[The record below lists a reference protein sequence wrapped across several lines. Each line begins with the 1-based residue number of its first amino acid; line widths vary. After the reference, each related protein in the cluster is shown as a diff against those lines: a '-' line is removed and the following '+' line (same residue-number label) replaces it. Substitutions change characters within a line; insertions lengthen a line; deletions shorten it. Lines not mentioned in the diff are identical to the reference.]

1 MDKVLFFKSEINNV
15 DNLKKIIILAETEFN
30 KKLNKLEVI
39 NIIQFIKQLD
49 FRKLYKNYGN
59 DINNA
64 NINIISMYKAYMNQ
78 SKDFDL
84 QEYQKKS
91 LVADTSVPYDQGFLS
106 NTPITSNSTDNN
118 DTPSNTNT
126 SSNITSNI
134 DISSLLSNF
143 PKLSSE
149 SDQVNFTKIFNYQ
162 SLLRDSNILIDSR
175 YQNLANFDR
184 SRIPFTIVNN
194 TKTKIPG
201 SGIITSIGL
210 IQDILEIEIFPFSIP
225 YISAA
230 DNYYKKITMSIL
242 ELSSISIDAYED
254 SQFHFMFKAEK
265 NKNLIDLTP
274 INSIFRFYKPIAKL
288 TDFTLR
294 FGSPLNPIIFDKDRL
309 YTSFIDYTTN
319 PGVLTFSEDH
329 NLLSGDIIYITN
341 FTSNDPAKDF
351 NIINEINDKD
361 GHLCTRNNNLSISIN
376 VDFTLI
382 TSPNTSLSIE
392 VYFGSKRIL
401 MPMRIRY
408 MYNSEK

>member
-1 MDKVLFFKSEINNV
+1 MDKVSHFKKSIINVENY
-15 DNLKKIIILAETEFN
+15 KKIINIAETSFD
-30 KKLNKLEVI
+30 KPLNKLEVT
-39 NIIQFIKQLD
+39 NIINYISQLN
-49 FRKLYKNYGN
+49 FTKLYNNYKGN
-59 DINNA
+59 VDTTNT
-64 NINIISMYKAYMNQ
+64 NIISSYKAYINN
-78 SKDFDL
+78 SKSFDL

-91 LVADTSVPYDQGFLS
+91 LEADTSVAYNPGESL
-106 NTPITSNSTDNN
+106 DNN
-118 DTPSNTNT
+118 SF
-126 SSNITSNI
+126 NIAA
-134 DISSLLSNF
+134 LLANF
-143 PKLSSE
+143 PKLSTE

-175 YQNLANFDR
+175 YQNLANTDR
-184 SRIPFTIVNN
+184 TRIPFTIVNN

-254 SQFHFMFKAEK
+254 SQFHFMFTAVK
-265 NKNLIDLTP
+265 NKNLIDLIP
-274 INSIFRFYKPIAKL
+274 INTIFRFYKPIAKL

-294 FGSPLNPIIFDKDRL
+294 FGSPLNPIVFDKDRL
-309 YTSFIDYTTN
+309 YTSFIDYTSN
-319 PGVLTFSEDH
+319 PGILTFNEDH
-329 NLLSGDIIYITN
+329 NLLSGDIVYITN
-341 FTSNDPAKDF
+341 FTSNDPAKDL
-351 NIINEINDKD
+351 NIINEINSKT
-361 GHLCTRNNNLSISIN
+361 GHLCTRTDNTSISIN
-376 VDFTLI
+376 IDFTLI
-382 TSPNTSLSIE
+382 LFPNTSLSIE

>member
-1 MDKVLFFKSEINNV
+1 MDKVLIFKKKVNDV
-15 DNLKKIIILAETEFN
+15 DNLKKIIKLAEIEFN
-30 KKLNKLEVI
+30 KSLNKLEIV
-39 NIIQFIKQLD
+39 NIVQFIKQLD
-49 FRKLYKNYGN
+49 FTKLYKNYKGDVDVTN
-59 DINNA
+59 T
-64 NINIISMYKAYMNQ
+64 NIIIMYKAYMNQ

-91 LVADTSVPYDQGFLS
+91 LVADTSVPYNAGESFRNKETLVSD
-106 NTPITSNSTDNN
+106 
-118 DTPSNTNT
+118 
-126 SSNITSNI
+126 SSI
-134 DISSLLSNF
+134 DIASLLANF
-143 PKLSSE
+143 PKLATE
-149 SDQVNFTKIFNYQ
+149 TDQVNFTKIFNYQ

-175 YQNLANFDR
+175 YQNLANSDR

-210 IQDILEIEIFPFSIP
+210 IQDIVEIEIFPFSIP

-274 INSIFRFYKPIAKL
+274 INSVFRFYKPIAKL
-288 TDFTLR
+288 IDFTLK

-309 YTSFIDYTTN
+309 YTSFIDYTSN
-319 PGVLTFSEDH
+319 PGILTFSEDH

-341 FTSNDPAKDF
+341 FTSANPAKDF
-351 NIINEINDKD
+351 NIINEINNKD
-361 GHLCTRNNNLSISIN
+361 GHLCTRTNNLSISIN
-376 VDFTLI
+376 ADFTMV
-382 TSPNTSLSIE
+382 SEPNTSLLVE

-408 MYNSEK
+408 MYNTEQ

>member
-1 MDKVLFFKSEINNV
+1 MDKVENFKKNINNV
-15 DNLKKIIILAETEFN
+15 ENYKKIISIAETSYN
-30 KKLNKLEVI
+30 KKLNKLEVT
-39 NIIQFIKQLD
+39 NIVNYVSNLN
-49 FRKLYKNYGN
+49 FRKLYNSYKGDV
-59 DINNA
+59 DITNT
-64 NINIISMYKAYMNQ
+64 NIVIAYKAYMNQ

-84 QEYQKKS
+84 QEYQKKA
-91 LVADTSVPYDQGFLS
+91 LVADTSAAYNRGESFRNKENLEGDS
-106 NTPITSNSTDNN
+106 NV
-118 DTPSNTNT
+118 
-126 SSNITSNI
+126 
-134 DISSLLSNF
+134 DIASLLANF
-143 PKLSSE
+143 PKLGTE
-149 SDQVNFTKIFNYQ
+149 LDQVNFTKIFNYP

-175 YQNLANFDR
+175 YQNLANTDR

-254 SQFHFMFKAEK
+254 SQFHFMFTAEK

-274 INSIFRFYKPIAKL
+274 INSVFRFYKPIAKL
-288 TDFTLR
+288 IDFTLR
-294 FGSPLNPIIFDKDRL
+294 FGSPLTPIVFDKDRL
-309 YTSFIDYTTN
+309 YTKSIDYTSN
-319 PGVLTFSEDH
+319 PGILTFSEDH

-341 FTSNDPAKDF
+341 FTSNDPAKDL
-351 NIINEINDKD
+351 NIINEINSKN
-361 GHLCTRNNNLSISIN
+361 GHLCTRTNNDEISIN
-376 VDFTLI
+376 IDFGLVS
-382 TSPNTSLSIE
+382 SPNTSLSIE

-408 MYNSEK
+408 MYNTDK

>member
-1 MDKVLFFKSEINNV
+1 MDKVSDFKKSITNV
-15 DNLKKIIILAETEFN
+15 ENFKKIVSNAETSFN
-30 KKLNKLEVI
+30 KPLNKLEVT
-39 NIIQFIKQLD
+39 NIINYIYQLN
-49 FRKLYKNYGN
+49 FTKLYNTYKGDIDMTNKN
-59 DINNA
+59 IVV
-64 NINIISMYKAYMNQ
+64 SYKAYINQ

-91 LVADTSVPYDQGFLS
+91 LEADTSIAYNSGESFKNKESLDNGS
-106 NTPITSNSTDNN
+106 NV
-118 DTPSNTNT
+118 
-126 SSNITSNI
+126 
-134 DISSLLSNF
+134 DIGALLANF
-143 PKLSSE
+143 PKLSTE
-149 SDQVNFTKIFNYQ
+149 TDQVNFTKIFNYQ

-175 YQNLANFDR
+175 YQNLANTDR
-184 SRIPFTIVNN
+184 TRIPFTIVNN

-254 SQFHFMFKAEK
+254 SQFHFMFTAEK
-265 NKNLIDLTP
+265 NKNLIDLIP
-274 INSIFRFYKPIAKL
+274 INSVFRFYKPIAKL

-294 FGSPLNPIIFDKDRL
+294 FGSPLTPIVFDKDRL
-309 YTSFIDYTTN
+309 YTSFIDYTSN
-319 PGVLTFSEDH
+319 PGILTFNEDH

-341 FTSNDPAKDF
+341 FTSNNPAKDL
-351 NIINEINDKD
+351 NIINEINNKN
-361 GHLCTRNNNLSISIN
+361 GHLCTRASNTDISIN
-376 VDFTLI
+376 IDFNLVS
-382 TSPNTSLSIE
+382 SPNTSLAIE

-408 MYNSEK
+408 MYNTEK

>member
-1 MDKVLFFKSEINNV
+1 MDKVSHFKKSIINVENY
-15 DNLKKIIILAETEFN
+15 KKIINIAETSFD
-30 KKLNKLEVI
+30 KPLNKLEVT
-39 NIIQFIKQLD
+39 NIINYISQLN
-49 FRKLYKNYGN
+49 FTKLYNNYKGN
-59 DINNA
+59 VDTTNT
-64 NINIISMYKAYMNQ
+64 NIISSYKAYINN
-78 SKDFDL
+78 SKSFDL

-91 LVADTSVPYDQGFLS
+91 LEADTSVAYNPGDSIRNKEAL
-106 NTPITSNSTDNN
+106 DNN
-118 DTPSNTNT
+118 SV
-126 SSNITSNI
+126 NIAA
-134 DISSLLSNF
+134 LLANF
-143 PKLSSE
+143 PKLSTE

-175 YQNLANFDR
+175 YQNLANSDR
-184 SRIPFTIVNN
+184 TRIPFTIVNN

-254 SQFHFMFKAEK
+254 SQFHFMFTAVK
-265 NKNLIDLTP
+265 NKNLIDLIP
-274 INSIFRFYKPIAKL
+274 INTIFRFYKPISKL

-294 FGSPLNPIIFDKDRL
+294 FGSPLNPIVFDKDRL
-309 YTSFIDYTTN
+309 YTSFIDYTSN
-319 PGVLTFSEDH
+319 PGVLTFNENH
-329 NLLSGDIIYITN
+329 NLLSGDIVYITN
-341 FTSNDPAKDF
+341 FTSNDPAKDL
-351 NIINEINDKD
+351 NIINEINSKT
-361 GHLCTRNNNLSISIN
+361 GHLCTRTDNTSISIN
-376 VDFTLI
+376 IDFTLI
-382 TSPNTSLSIE
+382 LFPNTSLSIE

>member
-1 MDKVLFFKSEINNV
+1 MDKVLNFKKSITNV
-15 DNLKKIIILAETEFN
+15 ENFKKIVNIAEISFN
-30 KKLNKLEVI
+30 KSLNKLEVA
-39 NIIQFIKQLD
+39 NIINYISQLN
-49 FRKLYKNYGN
+49 FTKLYNTYKGDV
-59 DINNA
+59 DITNT
-64 NINIISMYKAYMNQ
+64 NIVVAYKAYINQ
-78 SKDFDL
+78 SKTFDL

-91 LVADTSVPYDQGFLS
+91 LKADTSVPYNYGESFRNKETL
-106 NTPITSNSTDNN
+106 DNN
-118 DTPSNTNT
+118 SV
-126 SSNITSNI
+126 
-134 DISSLLSNF
+134 DIAALLNNF
-143 PKLSSE
+143 PKLATE

-175 YQNLANFDR
+175 YQNLANTDR
-184 SRIPFTIVNN
+184 TRIPFTIVNN

-254 SQFHFMFKAEK
+254 SQFHFMFTAEK
-265 NKNLIDLTP
+265 NKNLIDLVP
-274 INSIFRFYKPIAKL
+274 INTIFRFYKPIAKL

-294 FGSPLNPIIFDKDRL
+294 FGSPLTPIVFDKDRL
-309 YTSFIDYTTN
+309 YTRFIDYTSN
-319 PGVLTFSEDH
+319 PGILSFNEDH

-341 FTSNDPAKDF
+341 FTSNDPAKDL
-351 NIINEINDKD
+351 NIINEINSKN
-361 GHLCTRNNNLSISIN
+361 GHLCTRTNNTDISIN
-376 VDFTLI
+376 VDFNLVL
-382 TSPNTSLSIE
+382 SPNTSLSIE

>member
-1 MDKVLFFKSEINNV
+1 MDKVENFKKNINNV
-15 DNLKKIIILAETEFN
+15 ENYKKIVSIAETSYN
-30 KKLNKLEVI
+30 KKLNKLEVT
-39 NIIQFIKQLD
+39 NIVKYVSDLD
-49 FRKLYKNYGN
+49 YRKLYNNYKGDV
-59 DINNA
+59 DITNTNVVIA
-64 NINIISMYKAYMNQ
+64 YKAYMNQ

-84 QEYQKKS
+84 QEYQKKA
-91 LVADTSVPYDQGFLS
+91 LVADTSAVYNRGESFRNKENLEGD
-106 NTPITSNSTDNN
+106 
-118 DTPSNTNT
+118 
-126 SSNITSNI
+126 SSV
-134 DISSLLSNF
+134 DIASLLTNF
-143 PKLSSE
+143 PKLGTE
-149 SDQVNFTKIFNYQ
+149 SDQVNFTKIFNYP

-175 YQNLANFDR
+175 YQNLANDDR

-254 SQFHFMFKAEK
+254 SQFHFMFTAEK

-274 INSIFRFYKPIAKL
+274 INSVFRFYKPIAKL
-288 TDFTLR
+288 IDFTLR
-294 FGSPLNPIIFDKDRL
+294 FGSPLTPIVFDKDRL
-309 YTSFIDYTTN
+309 YTSSIDYTSN
-319 PGVLTFSEDH
+319 PGKLTFSEDH

-341 FTSNDPAKDF
+341 FTSNNPAKDLS
-351 NIINEINDKD
+351 IINEINNKN
-361 GHLCTRNNNLSISIN
+361 GHLCTRTNNDEISIN
-376 VDFTLI
+376 VDFELVS
-382 TSPNTSLSIE
+382 SPNTSLSIE

-408 MYNSEK
+408 MYNPDK

>member
-1 MDKVLFFKSEINNV
+1 MDKVSHFKKSIINVENY
-15 DNLKKIIILAETEFN
+15 KKIINIAETSFD
-30 KKLNKLEVI
+30 KPLNKLEVT
-39 NIIQFIKQLD
+39 NIINYISQLN
-49 FRKLYKNYGN
+49 FTKLYNNYKGN
-59 DINNA
+59 VDTTNT
-64 NINIISMYKAYMNQ
+64 NIISSYKAYINN
-78 SKDFDL
+78 SKSFDL

-91 LVADTSVPYDQGFLS
+91 LEADTSVAYNPGELLR
-106 NTPITSNSTDNN
+106 NKETSDNN
-118 DTPSNTNT
+118 SV
-126 SSNITSNI
+126 NIAA
-134 DISSLLSNF
+134 LLANF
-143 PKLSSE
+143 PKLSTE

-175 YQNLANFDR
+175 YQNLANTDR
-184 SRIPFTIVNN
+184 TRIPFTIVNN

-254 SQFHFMFKAEK
+254 SQFHFMFTAVK
-265 NKNLIDLTP
+265 NKNLIDLIP
-274 INSIFRFYKPIAKL
+274 INTIFRFYKPIAKL

-294 FGSPLNPIIFDKDRL
+294 FGSPLNPIVFDKDRL
-309 YTSFIDYTTN
+309 YTSFIDYTSN
-319 PGVLTFSEDH
+319 PGILTFNEDH
-329 NLLSGDIIYITN
+329 NLLSGDIVYITN
-341 FTSNDPAKDF
+341 FTSNDPAKDL
-351 NIINEINDKD
+351 NIINEINSKT
-361 GHLCTRNNNLSISIN
+361 GHLCTRTDNTSISIN
-376 VDFTLI
+376 IDFTLI
-382 TSPNTSLSIE
+382 LFPNTSLSIE

>member
-1 MDKVLFFKSEINNV
+1 MDKVSHFKKSIINVENY
-15 DNLKKIIILAETEFN
+15 KKIINIAETSFD
-30 KKLNKLEVI
+30 KPLNKLEVT
-39 NIIQFIKQLD
+39 NIINYISQLN
-49 FRKLYKNYGN
+49 FTKLYNNYKGN
-59 DINNA
+59 VDTTNT
-64 NINIISMYKAYMNQ
+64 NIISSYKAYINN
-78 SKDFDL
+78 SKSFDL

-91 LVADTSVPYDQGFLS
+91 LEADTSVAYNPGESFR
-106 NTPITSNSTDNN
+106 NTETLDNN
-118 DTPSNTNT
+118 SV
-126 SSNITSNI
+126 NIAA
-134 DISSLLSNF
+134 LLANF
-143 PKLSSE
+143 PKLSTE

-175 YQNLANFDR
+175 YQNLANTDR
-184 SRIPFTIVNN
+184 TRIPFTIVNN

-254 SQFHFMFKAEK
+254 SQFHFMFTAVK
-265 NKNLIDLTP
+265 NKNLIDLIP
-274 INSIFRFYKPIAKL
+274 INTIFRFYKPIAKL

-294 FGSPLNPIIFDKDRL
+294 FGSPLNPIVFDKDRL
-309 YTSFIDYTTN
+309 YTSFIDYTSN
-319 PGVLTFSEDH
+319 PGILTFNEDH
-329 NLLSGDIIYITN
+329 NLLSGDIVYITN
-341 FTSNDPAKDF
+341 FTSNDPAKDL
-351 NIINEINDKD
+351 NIINEINSKT
-361 GHLCTRNNNLSISIN
+361 GHLCTRTDNTSISIN
-376 VDFTLI
+376 IDFTLI
-382 TSPNTSLSIE
+382 LFPNTSLSIE

>member
-1 MDKVLFFKSEINNV
+1 MDKISIFKKNINNV
-15 DNLKKIIILAETEFN
+15 ENFKKIITIAETSFN
-30 KKLNKLEVI
+30 KKLNKLEVS
-39 NIIQFIKQLD
+39 NIINYISKLNFT
-49 FRKLYKNYGN
+49 KLYNNYKG
-59 DINNA
+59 DIDVSNT
-64 NINIISMYKAYMNQ
+64 NIIIMYKSYMNQ

-84 QEYQKKS
+84 QEYQKKA
-91 LVADTSVPYDQGFLS
+91 LVTDKSFPYNQGESFKNKETL
-106 NTPITSNSTDNN
+106 DNN
-118 DTPSNTNT
+118 
-126 SSNITSNI
+126 SSI
-134 DISSLLSNF
+134 DIASLLDNF
-143 PKLSSE
+143 PKLATE
-149 SDQVNFTKIFNYQ
+149 SDQINFTKIFNYQ

-175 YQNLANFDR
+175 YQNLANTDR
-184 SRIPFTIVNN
+184 SRIPFTIVNK
-194 TKTKIPG
+194 TKTKVPG

-225 YISAA
+225 YISTA

-294 FGSPLNPIIFDKDRL
+294 FGSPLNPIVFDKDRL
-309 YTSFIDYTTN
+309 YISFVDYTSN
-319 PGVLTFSEDH
+319 PGILTFSEDH

-341 FTSNDPAKDF
+341 FTSNDPAKDL
-351 NIINEINDKD
+351 NIINEINNKD
-361 GHLCTRNNNLSISIN
+361 GHLCTRTNNVSISIN
-376 VDFTLI
+376 VDLQLV
-382 TSPNTSLSIE
+382 TSPNTSLPIE

-408 MYNSEK
+408 MYNTENY

>member
-1 MDKVLFFKSEINNV
+1 MDKVSHFKKSIINVENY
-15 DNLKKIIILAETEFN
+15 KKIINIAETSFD
-30 KKLNKLEVI
+30 KPLNKLEVT
-39 NIIQFIKQLD
+39 NIINYISQLN
-49 FRKLYKNYGN
+49 FTKLYNNYKGN
-59 DINNA
+59 VDTTNT
-64 NINIISMYKAYMNQ
+64 NIISSYKAYINN
-78 SKDFDL
+78 SKSFDL

-91 LVADTSVPYDQGFLS
+91 LEADTSVAYNPGDLFR
-106 NTPITSNSTDNN
+106 NKETSDNN
-118 DTPSNTNT
+118 SV
-126 SSNITSNI
+126 NIAA
-134 DISSLLSNF
+134 LLANF
-143 PKLSSE
+143 PKLSTE

-175 YQNLANFDR
+175 YQNLANTDR
-184 SRIPFTIVNN
+184 TRIPFTIVNN

-254 SQFHFMFKAEK
+254 SQFHFMFTAVK
-265 NKNLIDLTP
+265 NKNLIDLIP
-274 INSIFRFYKPIAKL
+274 INTIFRFYKPIAKL

-294 FGSPLNPIIFDKDRL
+294 FGSPLNPIVFDKDRL
-309 YTSFIDYTTN
+309 YTSFIDYTSN
-319 PGVLTFSEDH
+319 PGILTFNEDH
-329 NLLSGDIIYITN
+329 NLLSGDIVYITN
-341 FTSNDPAKDF
+341 FTSNDPAKDL
-351 NIINEINDKD
+351 NIINEINSKT
-361 GHLCTRNNNLSISIN
+361 GHLCTRTDNTSISIN
-376 VDFTLI
+376 IDFTLI
-382 TSPNTSLSIE
+382 LFPNTSLSIE

>member
-1 MDKVLFFKSEINNV
+1 
-15 DNLKKIIILAETEFN
+15 
-30 KKLNKLEVI
+30 
-39 NIIQFIKQLD
+39 
-49 FRKLYKNYGN
+49 
-59 DINNA
+59 
-64 NINIISMYKAYMNQ
+64 MYKAYMNQ
-78 SKDFDL
+78 AKNFDL

-91 LVADTSVPYDQGFLS
+91 LIADTSAAYNRGESFKNKETLEGDYNV
-106 NTPITSNSTDNN
+106 
-118 DTPSNTNT
+118 
-126 SSNITSNI
+126 
-134 DISSLLSNF
+134 DIASLLANF
-143 PKLSSE
+143 PKLGTE

-175 YQNLANFDR
+175 YQNLANTDR
-184 SRIPFTIVNN
+184 ARIPFTIVNN

-254 SQFHFMFKAEK
+254 SQFHFMFTAEK
-265 NKNLIDLTP
+265 NKNLIDLIP
-274 INSIFRFYKPIAKL
+274 INSVFRFYKPIAKL

-294 FGSPLNPIIFDKDRL
+294 FGSPLTPIIFDKDRL
-309 YTSFIDYTTN
+309 YTTFIDYTSN
-319 PGVLTFSEDH
+319 PGILTFGEDH

-341 FTSNDPAKDF
+341 FTSNDPARDL
-351 NIINEINDKD
+351 NIINEINNKN
-361 GHLCTRNNNLSISIN
+361 GHLCTRTNNLAISIN
-376 VDFTLI
+376 VNFELVL
-382 TSPNTSLSIE
+382 SPNTSLSIE

-408 MYNSEK
+408 MYNTDK

>member
-1 MDKVLFFKSEINNV
+1 MDKVSIFKKNINSVENF
-15 DNLKKIIILAETEFN
+15 KKIVSIAETSYN
-30 KKLNKLEVI
+30 KQLNKLEVT
-39 NIIQFIKQLD
+39 
-49 FRKLYKNYGN
+49 
-59 DINNA
+59 
-64 NINIISMYKAYMNQ
+64 NIISYVSKLNFQKLYNTYKGDIDITNTNIIIMYKAYMNQ
-78 SKDFDL
+78 AKNFDL

-91 LVADTSVPYDQGFLS
+91 LIADTSAAYNRGESFKNKETLEGDYNV
-106 NTPITSNSTDNN
+106 
-118 DTPSNTNT
+118 
-126 SSNITSNI
+126 
-134 DISSLLSNF
+134 DIASLLANF
-143 PKLSSE
+143 PKLGTE

-175 YQNLANFDR
+175 YQNLANTDR
-184 SRIPFTIVNN
+184 ARIPFTIVNN

-254 SQFHFMFKAEK
+254 SQFHFMFTAEK
-265 NKNLIDLTP
+265 NKNLIDLIP
-274 INSIFRFYKPIAKL
+274 INSVFRFYKPIAKL

-294 FGSPLNPIIFDKDRL
+294 FGSPLTPIIFDKDRL
-309 YTSFIDYTTN
+309 YTTFIDYTSN
-319 PGVLTFSEDH
+319 PGILTFGEDH

-341 FTSNDPAKDF
+341 FTSNDPARDL
-351 NIINEINDKD
+351 NIINEINNKN
-361 GHLCTRNNNLSISIN
+361 GHLCTRTNNLAISIN
-376 VDFTLI
+376 VNFELVL
-382 TSPNTSLSIE
+382 SPNTSLSIE

-408 MYNSEK
+408 MYNTDK